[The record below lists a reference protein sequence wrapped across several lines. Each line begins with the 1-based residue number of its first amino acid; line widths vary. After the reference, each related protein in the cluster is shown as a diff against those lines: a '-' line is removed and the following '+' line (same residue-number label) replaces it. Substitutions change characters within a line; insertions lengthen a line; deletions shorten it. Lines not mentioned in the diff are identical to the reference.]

1 MKMEFKQKQTEQ
13 LPLDN
18 LSTEQFLN
26 LAIETSK
33 QLGWIFGNIN
43 ETGFIA
49 YTNNGM
55 FSWNAEVKMKIING
69 IATLQSQSGGNDLT
83 DVRENKKNLQN
94 FTSTFK
100 SLKNTLLP
108 EEPESVLKLEKLYN
122 ASDYNH
128 KIQHLLAISNGEHAL
143 Q

>member
-18 LSTEQFLN
+18 LRTEQFLN

-43 ETGFIA
+43 ETGFIV

-69 IATLQSQSGGNDLT
+69 TATLQSQSGGDDLA
-83 DVRENKKNLQN
+83 DVRGNKKNLQN
-94 FTSTFK
+94 FISTFK
-100 SLKNTLLP
+100 SLKNKLLP
-108 EEPESVLKLEKLYN
+108 KEPESVLRLEKFYN
-122 ASDYNH
+122 ASDYDH
-128 KIQHLLAISNGEHAL
+128 KIIV
-143 Q
+143 

>member
-1 MKMEFKQKQTEQ
+1 MKIEFKQKQTEQ

-18 LSTEQFLN
+18 LGTEQFLN

-55 FSWNAEVKMKIING
+55 FSWNAEVKVKIING
-69 IATLQSQSGGNDLT
+69 IATIQSKSGGNDLT
-83 DVRENKKNLQN
+83 DVLENKKNLQN

-100 SLKNTLLP
+100 SLKNKFLAEKP
-108 EEPESVLKLEKLYN
+108 GSVLPLEKFYN

-128 KIQHLLAISNGEHAL
+128 KIA
-143 Q
+143 

>member
-18 LSTEQFLN
+18 LRTEQFLN

-43 ETGFIA
+43 ETGFIV

-69 IATLQSQSGGNDLT
+69 TATLQSQSGGDDLA
-83 DVRENKKNLQN
+83 DVRGNKKNLQN
-94 FTSTFK
+94 FISTFK
-100 SLKNTLLP
+100 SLKNKLMP
-108 EEPESVLKLEKLYN
+108 EDPESIYENLKTN
-122 ASDYNH
+122 FV
-128 KIQHLLAISNGEHAL
+128 
-143 Q
+143 

>member
-18 LSTEQFLN
+18 LRTEQFLN

-43 ETGFIA
+43 ETGFIV

-55 FSWNAEVKMKIING
+55 FSWNAEVKMKIINRT
-69 IATLQSQSGGNDLT
+69 ATLQSQSGGDDLA
-83 DVRENKKNLQN
+83 DVRGNKKNLQN
-94 FTSTFK
+94 FISTFK
-100 SLKNTLLP
+100 SLKNKLLP
-108 EEPESVLKLEKLYN
+108 KEPESVLRLEKFYN
-122 ASDYNH
+122 ASDYDH
-128 KIQHLLAISNGEHAL
+128 KIIV
-143 Q
+143 

>member
-1 MKMEFKQKQTEQ
+1 MKIEFKQKQTEQ

-18 LSTEQFLN
+18 LGTEQFLN

-49 YTNNGM
+49 YTNNEM
-55 FSWNAEVKMKIING
+55 FSWNAEVKIKIADG
-69 IATLQSQSGGNDLT
+69 IATLQSQCEGNSLT
-83 DVRENKKNLQN
+83 DVKENKKNLQN

-100 SLKNTLLP
+100 SLKNKLFAEKP
-108 EEPESVLKLEKLYN
+108 GSVVPLEKFYN
-122 ASDYNH
+122 ASDYNY
-128 KIQHLLAISNGEHAL
+128 KIIA
-143 Q
+143 